1 MSGTH
6 DPDDE
11 QAMHAVVIVSG
22 GMDSVTLAFLL
33 AQEGYELT
41 VLCFDYGQRH
51 KQELVCAQS
60 NAKRLGA
67 ITHLVDLA
75 TVGGLL
81 AGSALTDD
89 AVAVPEGHYTDE
101 SMRATVVPNRNAIFL
116 SIATG
121 VAVAQGAEAVAF
133 GAHAG
138 DHPIYPDCR
147 PSFVEAFT
155 TMALLANEGFVA
167 DRFRVLAPF
176 INKTKAEIVRIG
188 VRLGVPYE
196 DTWSCYQG
204 GELHCGRCGTCV
216 ERKEAFVIAGVP
228 DPTVYMA

>member
-1 MSGTH
+1 MHNRGLGRLDVPNPGGTEPAPGRPTRKGWPMSGTR

-11 QAMHAVVIVSG
+11 QAMRAVVIVSG

-51 KQELVCAQS
+51 KRELVCAQS

-67 ITHLVDLA
+67 ATHLVDLA
-75 TVGGLL
+75 AVGGLL
-81 AGSALTDD
+81 CGSALTDD

-101 SMRATVVPNRNAIFL
+101 SMRVTVVPNRNAILL

-155 TMALLANEGFVA
+155 TMARVANEGFVA
-167 DRFRVLAPF
+167 DGFRVLVPF
-176 INKTKAEIVRIG
+176 LDKTKAEIVRIG
-188 VRLGVPYE
+188 VSLGVPYE
-196 DTWSCYQG
+196 DTWS
-204 GELHCGRCGTCV
+204 
-216 ERKEAFVIAGVP
+216 
-228 DPTVYMA
+228 